1 MSKAIGTTRAIG
13 LMSGTSCDGVD
24 ALLLELRDPDLRHV
38 PRVLGHVHHPFEDA
52 LQEQLRAP
60 EQLRIAEISAL
71 GYRLSQRYAD
81 AVRELPDWESAEVV
95 GMHGQTVWHCPPSRA
110 EGRVSHTLQLGSSGA
125 LAQAL
130 GLPVVGDMRAAD
142 VALGGEGAPIAPI
155 AHWMFTP
162 PEHAGR
168 LVINVGGIAN
178 VTLVTE
184 DRDAV
189 LASDVGPG
197 MMITD
202 ALARHVTG
210 GSHAYD
216 RDGTL
221 SAGGQ
226 AVPAVVEEI
235 LAHPFFSRPLP
246 RSTGREDFGAATV
259 AALLHRFAAEM
270 EGADLLA
277 SSLEATARAIVR
289 AATEELPGVTELV
302 LTGGGAL
309 HPGLRARIQE
319 LAAPR
324 PVVVHDDGPLAPQH
338 HEPAAMALI
347 AARTLHRLPSSLPR
361 VTGARGPA
369 VLGHICWP

>member
-1 MSKAIGTTRAIG
+1 MTLRAIG

-24 ALLLELRDPDLRHV
+24 ALLLELHEPDRRHV

-52 LQEQLRAP
+52 LQQRLRAP
-60 EQLRIAEISAL
+60 ERLRVPEISEL
-71 GYRLSQRYAD
+71 GYLLAQRYAD
-81 AVRELPDWESAEVV
+81 AVRELPQWQTAEVV

-110 EGRVSHTLQLGSSGA
+110 EGRIAHTLQLGSSGA
-125 LAQAL
+125 LAHAL
-130 GLPVVGDMRAAD
+130 RLPVVGDLRAGD

-155 AHWMFTP
+155 AHWTFTP
-162 PEHAGR
+162 PEQVGR
-168 LVINVGGIAN
+168 LVVNVGGIAN

-184 DRDAV
+184 ALDDV

-216 RDGTL
+216 RDGAL

-226 AVPAVVEEI
+226 PVPAVVEAI
-235 LAHPFFSRPLP
+235 LAHPFFSRPVP

-259 AALLHRFAAEM
+259 AALLDRFVDVD
-270 EGADLLA
+270 GRDLLA
-277 SSLEATARAIVR
+277 SSLEATARAIAR
-289 AATEELPGVTELV
+289 AATEELPGVTALV

-309 HPGLRARIQE
+309 HPTLRARV
-319 LAAPR
+319 ASWVAPR
-324 PVVVHDDGPLAPQH
+324 PVEVHHEGPLAPQH

-347 AARTLHRLPSSLPR
+347 AARTLRRLPSSLPR

-369 VLGHICWP
+369 VLGHVCWPSAG

>member
-1 MSKAIGTTRAIG
+1 MRAIG

-24 ALLLELRDPDLRHV
+24 ALLLELEHLDLRHA
-38 PRVLGHVHHPFEDA
+38 PRVLGHAYHPFPDA
-52 LQEQLRAP
+52 LQAQLRAP
-60 EQLRIAEISAL
+60 EQLRMPEISAL
-71 GYRLSQRYAD
+71 GYVLAERY
-81 AVRELPDWESAEVV
+81 AEVV
-95 GMHGQTVWHCPPSRA
+95 RALPEWQTAEVCGMHGQTVWHRPPSQA
-110 EGRVSHTLQLGSSGA
+110 GDQPSHTLQLGSSVV
-125 LAQAL
+125 LAQSL

-142 VALGGEGAPIAPI
+142 LALGGEGAPIAPL

-162 PEHAGR
+162 PERVGR
-168 LVINVGGIAN
+168 LVVNVGGIAN

-184 DRDAV
+184 DRHDV

-202 ALARHVTG
+202 ALARHVTAG
-210 GSHAYD
+210 AHAYD

-221 SAGGQ
+221 SASGRPIAA
-226 AVPAVVEEI
+226 AVEHV
-235 LAHPFFSRPLP
+235 LAHPFFSRSVP

-259 AALLHRFAAEM
+259 AALLERFGQAP
-270 EGADLLA
+270 GADLLA
-277 SSLEATARAIVR
+277 SSLEATALAIVR
-289 AATEELPGVTELV
+289 AATLDLRGVTEIV

-309 HPGLRARIQE
+309 HPGLVARVRT
-319 LAAPR
+319 LAAPC
-324 PVVVHDDGPLAPQH
+324 PVVVHDEGPLAPQH

-369 VLGHICWP
+369 VLGHVAWPTPV

>member
-1 MSKAIGTTRAIG
+1 MTTTVRAIG

-24 ALLLELRDPDLRHV
+24 ALLLELEHVDRRHA
-38 PRVLGHVHHPFEDA
+38 PRVLGHVYHPFPAA

-60 EQLRIAEISAL
+60 EQLRMPEISEL
-71 GYRLSQRYAD
+71 GYVLALRYAE
-81 AVRELPDWESAEVV
+81 AVYELPAWETAAVC
-95 GMHGQTVWHCPPSRA
+95 GMHGQTVWHRPPSQA
-110 EGRVSHTLQLGSSGA
+110 GGRPSHTLQLGSSGA
-125 LAQAL
+125 LAQRL

-142 VALGGEGAPIAPI
+142 LALGGEGAPIAPL

-168 LVINVGGIAN
+168 LVVNVGGIAN

-184 DRDAV
+184 DRDDV

-202 ALARHVTG
+202 ALARHVSGGALAYDHDGSLSTG
-210 GSHAYD
+210 GRPIAAAVEQV
-216 RDGTL
+216 L
-221 SAGGQ
+221 S
-226 AVPAVVEEI
+226 
-235 LAHPFFSRPLP
+235 HPFFSRPVP

-259 AALLHRFAAEM
+259 AALLERFGRASPE
-270 EGADLLA
+270 DLLA

-289 AATEELPGVTELV
+289 VATEDLRGVTEIV

-309 HPGLRARIQE
+309 HPGLVARVRA
-319 LAAPR
+319 LAAPC

-347 AARTLHRLPSSLPR
+347 AARTLQRLPSSLPK
-361 VTGARGPA
+361 VTGARAAA
-369 VLGHICWP
+369 VLGHVVWPTPV